1 MGEDM
6 TGVMT
11 GGVATDMD
19 AVNVTPLEPKAPPHL
34 LVPVERLRWALR
46 ATLRAASP
54 DETRYVLCGVH
65 VEYHATEQG
74 GAVPCPAGTLRFIST
89 DGHRLHIADVY
100 APRNDVVAPL
110 AFGVTL
116 ELAQLEAL
124 AKALPRP
131 AKRGPPL
138 APVVITRL
146 SALMYRAQIGYG
158 ATIDLPVIDGRFP
171 DWRQVVPPPCDLTD
185 PIGHVG
191 GRHATT
197 ARAGR
202 WSVNPDYLADACA
215 CAPSKGLTLHTPE
228 DDLSPMRLESSDP
241 DVGTLTAVIMPM
253 RT

>member
-11 GGVATDMD
+11 GGLAMDMDMD

-46 ATLRAASP
+46 ATLKAASA

-65 VEYHATEQG
+65 VEYHATEQV
-74 GAVPCPAGTLRFIST
+74 GAVPCPAGTLRLLST

-100 APRNDVVAPL
+100 APRDVAAPL
-110 AFGVTL
+110 GFGVTL
-116 ELAQLEAL
+116 ERAQLEAL
-124 AKALPRP
+124 AKALPK
-131 AKRGPPL
+131 ASKRGPEHP
-138 APVVITRL
+138 PVVITRV
-146 SALMYRAQIGYG
+146 SALMYRVQVGYG
-158 ATIDLPVIDGRFP
+158 TTLDLPVIDGRFP
-171 DWRQVVPPPCDLTD
+171 DWRQVVPPPCELTD
-185 PIGHVG
+185 PIRHGA
-191 GRHATT
+191 RHATT

-202 WSVNPDYLADACA
+202 VSVNPDYLADACA
-215 CAPSKGLTLHTPE
+215 SAPGKSITLHTAE